1 MPETGSDDRQTYK
14 QVCLQATA
22 YFSSGRLAEA
32 TTACR
37 LAIDIDPNSPE
48 AYAIQGDICQ
58 AQQQFDEAIAAYS
71 QALQFQPNDDLVA
84 KVSSNLG
91 DALYNVNRRLE
102 ALSQYEKAIVLQPD
116 AVRANWMLGCI
127 AEEQGWIEIALQY
140 YRKAMTLDPAFFTP
154 QSHVSVGKLL
164 QERNFYTEAANF
176 FNTALRLQPDYAD
189 AYHAMGNLLLAQG
202 DVEAASQLYDR
213 AEMVE
218 IDLITAKQY
227 NDLGVACINQNK
239 LDLAIAHFQKAI
251 QIKPDYADAHCNLG
265 NTFLQQHN
273 LRDAIICY
281 QEALNIDPNF
291 EEVYYNLGTSLA
303 ELNRLDE
310 AIAFLHAA
318 ITVNPNFADAHYN
331 LASALVKMN
340 ERDLALMAY
349 QRAID
354 LRPDLV
360 QTHSNL
366 GFDL

>member
-1 MPETGSDDRQTYK
+1 MPESGSDDRQTYK
-14 QVCLQATA
+14 HVCLQATT

-48 AYAIQGDICQ
+48 AYAIQGDIYQ
-58 AQQQFDEAIAAYS
+58 AQQQFDEAITAYS
-71 QALQFQPNDDLVA
+71 QALQFQPDDDLVA
-84 KVSSNLG
+84 KVSSHLG
-91 DALYNVNRRLE
+91 DALYSVNRPLE
-102 ALSQYEKAIVLQPD
+102 ALSHYQNVIALEPD
-116 AVRANWMLGCI
+116 SVRANWMLGCI
-127 AEEQGWIEIALQY
+127 AESQAWIEIALQHY
-140 YRKAMTLDPAFFTP
+140 CKALTLDPAFFTP
-154 QSHVSVGKLL
+154 QSHVSVGRLL

-176 FNTALRLQPDYAD
+176 FNTAIQMQPDYTD
-189 AYHAMGNLLLAQG
+189 AYHAMGSLLLEQG
-202 DVEAASQLYDR
+202 DVEATSQFYEQ

-227 NDLGVACINQNK
+227 NDLGVVCIDQNK
-239 LDLAIAHFQKAI
+239 LDWAIAHFQKAI
-251 QIKPDYADAHCNLG
+251 QIQPNYADAHCNLG
-265 NTFLQQHN
+265 NTFLQQGN

-281 QEALNIDPNF
+281 QEALTIDPNF

-310 AIAFLHAA
+310 AITFLHAA

-349 QRAID
+349 QRAIA
-354 LRPDLV
+354 LRPSII

-366 GFDL
+366 GFDV